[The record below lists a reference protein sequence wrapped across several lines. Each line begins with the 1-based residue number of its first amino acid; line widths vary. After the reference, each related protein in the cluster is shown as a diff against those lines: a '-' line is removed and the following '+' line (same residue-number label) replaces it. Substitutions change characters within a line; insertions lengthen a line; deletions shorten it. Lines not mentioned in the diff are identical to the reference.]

1 MGAEAGKAPKP
12 EETVEPLL
20 LTYAQAMAKL
30 GNVSK
35 SHFYRMLRA
44 GDITPIE
51 LGPKVR
57 RVSVAELEAYIA
69 RQVAAGRSERPAA

>member
-1 MGAEAGKAPKP
+1 MGAEAGKAPEP
-12 EETVEPLL
+12 EVAVEPLL
-20 LTYAQAMAKL
+20 LTYKAAMVKL
-30 GNVSK
+30 GNVSR

-69 RQVAAGRSERPAA
+69 RQITARQAEKPAA